1 MKFKQTL
8 RRMIAGV
15 ALTSLMAVAVPCAA
29 QLEDQVASPA
39 MAGEIELETA
49 VPAGAAASENWARMN
64 DAYLVHNVS
73 RPTLTPFFPPAGKA
87 NGTAVVIAPG
97 GGFMMLSMSSE
108 GWDVARWLAS
118 QGVTAFVLKY
128 RLTPTPPD
136 MPGTMAAIRQKLFSG
151 DEAARAEV
159 FREGTRLATDDAK
172 QALSLVR
179 ANAAKWKIDPGKIGF
194 MGFSAG
200 AMTTLAL
207 VRESGPATMPAF
219 VAPIYGPLS
228 TPAVPLPTKLPPLW
242 TSLAADDPIFGKDDL
257 GLVSA
262 WKATGATVELH
273 LYARGGHGYGYS
285 GVPGTTTVHWP
296 EQFLAWLR
304 SNGF

>member
-242 TSLAADDPIFGKDDL
+242 TSLAADDPIFGNDDL

-273 LYARGGHGYGYS
+273 LYAKGGHGYGYA

>member
-207 VRESGPATMPAF
+207 VRESGPATIPAF

-273 LYARGGHGYGYS
+273 LYAKGGHGYGYA

>member
-1 MKFKQTL
+1 MKFRKTV
-8 RRMIAGV
+8 RRMMAGAGV
-15 ALTSLMAVAVPCAA
+15 ALLASTAAPCAA
-29 QLEDQVASPA
+29 QLKDQVAPPA
-39 MAGEIELETA
+39 MAGEIGLEAA
-49 VPAGAAASENWARMN
+49 VPAGAPASENWAQTK

-73 RPTLTPFFPPAGKA
+73 RPTLTPFFPPAGKG

-118 QGVTAFVLKY
+118 QGITAFVLKY
-128 RLTPTPPD
+128 RLTPTPSD
-136 MPGTMAAIRQKLFSG
+136 LPGTMNAMRQKLFSG
-151 DEAARAEV
+151 DEVARAAV
-159 FREGTRLATDDAK
+159 FSQGMRLATDDAK
-172 QALSLVR
+172 QALRLVR
-179 ANAAKWKIDPGKIGF
+179 ANAGKWKIDPGKIGF

-200 AMTTLAL
+200 AITTLAL
-207 VRESGPATMPAF
+207 VSESDPAAMPAF

-228 TPAVPLPTKLPPLW
+228 APTVPLPAKLPPLW
-242 TSLAADDPIFGKDDL
+242 TSMAADDPIFGKSDL

-262 WKATGATVELH
+262 WKATGASVELH
-273 LYARGGHGYGYS
+273 LYAKGGHGYGYA

-304 SNGF
+304 ANGF

>member
-172 QALSLVR
+172 QALSVVR

-207 VRESGPATMPAF
+207 VRESDPATMPAF

-273 LYARGGHGYGYS
+273 LYAQGGHGYGYP

>member
-1 MKFKQTL
+1 MKFRKRV
-8 RRMIAGV
+8 RRIIAGAAI
-15 ALTSLMAVAVPCAA
+15 ALLAAAGTPCAA
-29 QLEDQVASPA
+29 QLKDWVAPPA
-39 MAGEIELETA
+39 MAGEIDLKA
-49 VPAGAAASENWARMN
+49 AIPAGGAANENWAQLK

-73 RPTLTPFFPPAGKA
+73 KPTLTPFFPPAGKG

-128 RLTPTPPD
+128 RLTPTPSD
-136 MPGTMAAIRQKLFSG
+136 LPGTMTAMRQKLFSG
-151 DEAARAEV
+151 DDAARAEV
-159 FREGTRLATDDAK
+159 FRLGTRLATDDAK
-172 QALSLVR
+172 QALRLVR
-179 ANAAKWKIDPGKIGF
+179 ANADKWKIDPRKIGF

-207 VRESGPATMPAF
+207 VSESDLATMPAF

-228 TPAVPLPTKLPPLW
+228 APTAPLPARLPPLW
-242 TSLAADDPIFGKDDL
+242 TSMAADDPIFGKDDL

-273 LYARGGHGYGYS
+273 LYARGGHGYGYA